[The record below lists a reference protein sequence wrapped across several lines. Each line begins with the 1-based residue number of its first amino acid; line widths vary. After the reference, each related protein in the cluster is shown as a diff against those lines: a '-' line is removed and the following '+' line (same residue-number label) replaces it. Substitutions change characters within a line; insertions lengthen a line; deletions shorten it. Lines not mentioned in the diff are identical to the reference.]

1 MNKVDSQVTELIGR
15 NFLTAQLLLAGL
27 EVALPMRDRGTDLI
41 IYRDLPDRETRFEC
55 LPLQMKAAAKE
66 CFAVDQ
72 KYAKF
77 PDLLHVYVWNV
88 ASPGEDHP
96 TYAMTYAD
104 AIGVAGRMGWTKT
117 TTWKRAGVYTTTK
130 PSKELKQLLSQFLMT
145 PERWSTVFATFGRS
159 AG

>member
-1 MNKVDSQVTELIGR
+1 MVKMNSQVTELVGR
-15 NFLTAQLLLAGL
+15 NYLTAQILSAGL

-41 IYRDLPDRETRFEC
+41 IYRDLPGGDTSFQC
-55 LPLQMKAAAKE
+55 LPLQMKVATTE

-77 PDLLHVYVWNV
+77 PGLILVYVWNV
-88 ASPGEDHP
+88 GSASEDHP

-104 AIGVAGRMGWTKT
+104 ALLIAEKMGWTKT
-117 TTWKRAGVYTTTK
+117 ATWRAKKLYTMTK
-130 PSKELKQLLSQFLMT
+130 PSLELKGLLDPFRMS
-145 PERWSTVFATFGRS
+145 PERWRTVFAMFSRG